1 MTASFGVI
9 GVASGETAVVVVVPD
24 LGASVEVPVTVRGE
38 QRELELNWR
47 PDHVNMGAEQSCRV
61 ILSLN
66 QPAPEPME
74 VQLRLV
80 KGDEG
85 GVFWSEGVV
94 FEPGDRHVL
103 VGVESGAIAGEFKIR
118 AEISDGISDD
128 LEVTVRARSD
138 REIDRER

>member
-9 GVASGETAVVVVVPD
+9 GVASGETTVVVVVPD
-24 LGASVEVPVTVRGE
+24 LGASVEVPLTVRGE

-47 PDHVNMGAEQSCRV
+47 PDHVNMGTEQSRRV

-85 GVFWSEGVV
+85 GVF
-94 FEPGDRHVL
+94 
-103 VGVESGAIAGEFKIR
+103 
-118 AEISDGISDD
+118 
-128 LEVTVRARSD
+128 
-138 REIDRER
+138 